1 MRKYCMI
8 LYNLLWSNGHTVLLP
23 RMGFLDKMAFFHSV
37 EFKVSIWYR
46 EWIFKNAFSFADSL
60 TAIGKTSIEK
70 EFDALQTLQN
80 AIKKLR
86 ATHTIKSDTLLN
98 VEAEFRQVDSVKISL
113 SFYFFHL
120 VSFFNL
126 TFVWCAYTAK

>member
-1 MRKYCMI
+1 
-8 LYNLLWSNGHTVLLP
+8 
-23 RMGFLDKMAFFHSV
+23 
-37 EFKVSIWYR
+37 
-46 EWIFKNAFSFADSL
+46 L